1 MKIPLK
7 FSSVRLSPKLF
18 AVIIFVLAALSLAAS
33 MLSPFSRAVR
43 RQEPVLGLLVG
54 TDWVD
59 NARHADTMVLMRYDP
74 AQRSLDLLSVPRD
87 TRISVPGLRIRRM
100 NEVYAYA
107 FRTSNRNHD
116 AAMRELARII
126 RVALFSGPGTSSG
139 TADLEASGGLPE
151 IRYYAQLDYDAF
163 RRVIDLLGGV
173 SVTVDEPMHY
183 DDNWGKLH
191 IHFDPGHHVLN
202 GQKALEYVRY
212 RGHSGDYGRVA
223 RQQQFLLKIFERFKN
238 PLNLLKIPRILFI
251 SIPSVKT
258 NLNIFE
264 KLLVMWELKDVRRHQ
279 IRLMQLPGRAQ
290 GGYWIPDAD
299 GLMATARVLSKRGAS
314 EAAASP
320 ERPSAS
326 ESMSAPAPA
335 SAKAPTVEVW
345 NASSKSGL
353 ALTVVRDLRG
363 KGFDVV
369 KWGNYKSRMKRTIV
383 RDHKGD
389 TENARAVAAA
399 LATPKTEVFTQME
412 SKPLVDI
419 EVILGEDYPPGAK

>member
-1 MKIPLK
+1 MKMLFK
-7 FSSVRLSPKLF
+7 LSPKLF
-18 AVIIFVLAALSLAAS
+18 AGIIFVLAALSLAAS

-74 AQRSLDLLSVPRD
+74 ARRSLDLLSIPRD
-87 TRISVPGLRIRRM
+87 TRISIPGLRIRRM

-126 RVALFSGPGTSSG
+126 RAALFAAPAVSSAPSGSPGTE
-139 TADLEASGGLPE
+139 TVETRDQFPE
-151 IRYYAQLDYDAF
+151 IEYYAQLDYDAF

-191 IHFDPGHHVLN
+191 IHFDPGHYVLD
-202 GQKALEYVRY
+202 GQRALEYVRY

-258 NLNIFE
+258 NLNVFE

-299 GLMATARVLSKRGAS
+299 GLMATARVLSKRGGP
-314 EAAASP
+314 EA
-320 ERPSAS
+320 EPSTKRAPS
-326 ESMSAPAPA
+326 SAGAPVLPA
-335 SAKAPTVEVW
+335 AKAPTVEVW

-389 TENARAVAAA
+389 TESARAVAAA
-399 LATPKTEVFTQME
+399 LATPKAEVFTQME

-419 EVILGEDYPPGAK
+419 EVILGEDYPSGTK